1 MEDFSSLAW
10 DRAILVL
17 NRKVNDQICVLEKY
31 SDENITGQQG
41 DHEEMKWWLEQG
53 LEDWEWR
60 DVWRIW
66 ALGGSID

>member
-10 DRAILVL
+10 DGATLVL

-31 SDENITGQQG
+31 SENITGQQG

-53 LEDWEWR
+53 LEEWE
-60 DVWRIW
+60 
-66 ALGGSID
+66 

>member
-10 DRAILVL
+10 DGATLVL

-31 SDENITGQQG
+31 SENITGQQG

-53 LEDWEWR
+53 LEEWEWG
-60 DVWRIW
+60 DVWRI
-66 ALGGSID
+66 